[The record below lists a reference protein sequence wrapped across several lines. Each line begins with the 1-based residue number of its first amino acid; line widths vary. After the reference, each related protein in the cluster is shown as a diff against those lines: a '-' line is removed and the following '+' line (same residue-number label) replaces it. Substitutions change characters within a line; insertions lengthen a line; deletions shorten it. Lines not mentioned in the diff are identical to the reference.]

1 MSVTLLVV
9 MYMLQAQ
16 FIQPWIEKGSEVSL
30 VELVLRLMLPSTAF
44 IILCFYLV
52 FENMCNFF
60 AEVTRL
66 DSREFY

>member
-1 MSVTLLVV
+1 MSGALLVV
-9 MYMLQAQ
+9 IYMLHGSY
-16 FIQPWIEKGSEVSL
+16 IQPWIEKGSEVHIL
-30 VELVLRLMLPSTAF
+30 ELVLRIMLPSTTF

-66 DSREFY
+66 DFREFY